1 MVQRSSGL
9 IGIVLK
15 LLGYRDQIL
24 QRFNAQLRPILRP
37 ILWLRNRDRNEQ
49 AGSLTM
55 FDLIGDWKAST
66 TMDRMTDDT
75 ERTAEQRV

>member
-1 MVQRSSGL
+1 
-9 IGIVLK
+9 
-15 LLGYRDQIL
+15 
-24 QRFNAQLRPILRP
+24 
-37 ILWLRNRDRNEQ
+37 LWLRNRDRNEQ

-75 ERTAEQRV
+75 ERTAE